1 MAFKLNPESAVRLE
15 PEFRVS
21 SKPVIPDEGQK
32 TAPARAALPEL
43 PAFYGTQTLT
53 LMARDPRTLFAYWDV
68 DWQKAFAE
76 EQPRERKVH
85 LRVRRAD
92 GAAETT
98 IQIEPMAGGCYVSVG
113 DGDAAYVGEIGYFQP
128 AGVWNLVA
136 SSEKITT
143 PVAAAM
149 EEESEFVTVP
159 FHLSFQRM
167 LDVFRASKYENESLT
182 EMLQD
187 LRGRATTGPTHE
199 NLTRQEAKIARA
211 VDQAIEAQPKREPF
225 AAKGMPDLWRK
236 QGFLQTPRLGGSSL
250 GAGFGGAGGSSRA
263 L

>member
-1 MAFKLNPESAVRLE
+1 MAFKLNPENAAKSA

-21 SKPVIPDEGQK
+21 AQLVVPDEGQEV
-32 TAPARAALPEL
+32 AAERAAPPEL
-43 PAFYGTQTLT
+43 PTFYGTQSLT

-92 GAAETT
+92 GAEESTT
-98 IQIEPMAGGCYVSVG
+98 EIEPMAGGCYVSVQ
-113 DGDAAYVGEIGYFQP
+113 DGDTAYVGEIGYFQP

-136 SSEKITT
+136 SSEKIMT
-143 PVAAAM
+143 PAEAATEA
-149 EEESEFVTVP
+149 ESELVTVP

-199 NLTRQEAKIARA
+199 SLTRQEAKISRA
-211 VDQAIEAQPKREPF
+211 VDQAIEAQPKREPV
-225 AAKGMPDLWRK
+225 AAKDMPDLWHK
-236 QGFLQTPRLGGSSL
+236 AGISQAPGLGGASPSD
-250 GAGFGGAGGSSRA
+250 GFGGLGGSSRA
-263 L
+263 F